1 MTAKPTYEELQQK
14 IKALEKAAIERK
26 QDEEGNVYLP
36 IPEGRDITGYK
47 QAEKALKESEAT
59 LRSIFLAAPTGI
71 GMVYDRVIKQANER
85 LCEML
90 GYSREELLEQSAR
103 IVYLSDEDYEYVG
116 REKYA
121 QIQKKGTGTVETRW
135 QKKNGEVIDV
145 LLSSTPIDPGDLS
158 MGVTFTALDIT
169 SRKQAEEALQKRVQE
184 LAALNKL
191 GRKVSAN
198 LSLGLVVQS
207 ALEQITAIV
216 APDLAM
222 VFLRKDDTLVLK
234 GLETE
239 GTQYAHNDTPVHRLG
254 ECLCGLAAGEGK
266 PIYSVDIH
274 NDPRCT
280 WDECKEAGL
289 RSFAAMPLLSGD
301 EIIGVLGIASASERN
316 FREQSEFLEA
326 FSNEVSIGLKN
337 AMFYEQAQNNAIQ
350 LEHELKERRMT
361 EEALKESHMTL
372 ITVLDSI
379 DATIYV
385 ADMATYE
392 ILFMNKYMKDGF
404 GSNLEGKICWEA
416 FRGESAPCDHCTNTK
431 LIDQNGNPTGV
442 VVWEDKNPVTDKWY
456 LNYDRAIRWTD
467 GRLVK
472 LQVAT
477 DTTPFK
483 NAEKEQKRLESQ
495 LRQTQKMEAIGT
507 LAGGIAHDF
516 NNILSAIIGYT
527 EIAMHDAPKGSE
539 LQITLQKVLKGG
551 DRAKDLVKQILTFS
565 RQSEIE
571 PKPVKVKAIVTE
583 ALKLLRASL
592 PTTIEVRL
600 NLQSNS
606 AVMADPTQIHQI
618 VMNLCANA
626 GQAMHA
632 KGGILDINLK
642 EVKLDSE
649 FAAQHPGIVPG
660 AYINLNVGDTGH
672 GIPAEIQDRIF
683 DPFFTTRGKVEGT
696 GMGLSV
702 VHGIVTS
709 HGGAMTVASEPGTGS
724 VFSVFLP
731 VIEEWFEL
739 ETEVEKTILTG
750 TERILF
756 IDDEE
761 PLTDMG
767 KRMLESLGYD
777 VVATTSSIE
786 ALELFKAQA
795 DRFDLVI
802 TDLTMPHMT
811 GENLAKELMQIRP
824 DVPVILCTG
833 FSARIDEKKAMAM
846 GIRAFISKPIL
857 KHEIAKIIRAV
868 IDG

>member
-1 MTAKPTYEELQQK
+1 MAAKPTYEKLEQR
-14 IKALEKAAIERK
+14 IKALEKEAIERK

-90 GYSREELLEQSAR
+90 GYSHEELLEKNAR

-169 SRKQAEEALQKRVQE
+169 SRKQAEEALKKRVQE
-184 LAALNKL
+184 LAALNRL

-198 LSLGLVVQS
+198 LSLELVVQAS
-207 ALEQITAIV
+207 LEQITAIV

-222 VFLRKDDTLVLK
+222 VFLREDDTLVLK

-239 GTQYAHNDTPVHRLG
+239 GTQYAHNDTPVHRVG
-254 ECLCGLAAGEGK
+254 ECLCGLAASEGK
-266 PIYSVDIH
+266 PIYAVDIH

-301 EIIGVLGIASASERN
+301 ETIGVLGIASAEKRN
-316 FREQSEFLEA
+316 FKEQSEFLEA
-326 FSNEVSIGLKN
+326 FSSEVSIGLKN
-337 AMFYEQAQNNAIQ
+337 AIFYEQAQNHAAQ
-350 LEHELKERRMT
+350 LEHELQERRIA

-392 ILFMNKYMKDGF
+392 ILFMNKYMQDSF

-416 FRGESAPCDHCTNTK
+416 FRGESKPCDHCTNTK
-431 LIDQNGNPTGV
+431 LIDHHGNPTGV
-442 VVWEDKNPVTDKWY
+442 IVWEDKNPVTDKWY

-477 DTTPFK
+477 DTTAFK

-495 LRQTQKMEAIGT
+495 LRQVQKMEAIGT

-539 LQITLQKVLKGG
+539 LQMNLQKVLKGG

-606 AVMADPTQIHQI
+606 TVMADPTQIHQI

-660 AYINLNVGDTGH
+660 AYINLSVRDTGH

-724 VFSVFLP
+724 VFRVFLP
-731 VIEEWFEL
+731 VIEERFGL
-739 ETEVEKTILTG
+739 EAEVKKAVPTG
-750 TERILF
+750 TESILF

-777 VVATTSSIE
+777 VVTTTSSIE

-846 GIRAFISKPIL
+846 GIRAFIAKPIL
-857 KHEIAKIIRAV
+857 KHEIAEIIRAV
-868 IDG
+868 VDG

>member
-207 ALEQITAIV
+207 ALEQIAAIV
-216 APDLAM
+216 ATDLAM

-739 ETEVEKTILTG
+739 ETEVEKTILKG

>member
-1 MTAKPTYEELQQK
+1 MTAKPTYEKLEQR
-14 IKALEKAAIERK
+14 IKALEKKVLER
-26 QDEEGNVYLP
+26 
-36 IPEGRDITGYK
+36 K
-47 QAEKALKESEAT
+47 QAEKSLKESEAT

-71 GMVYDRVIKQANER
+71 GMVCDRVIKQANER
-85 LCEML
+85 LLEML
-90 GYSREELLEQSAR
+90 GYSHKELLEKSAR
-103 IVYLSDEDYEYVG
+103 ILYLSDEDYEYVG

-158 MGVTFTALDIT
+158 VGVTFTALDIT
-169 SRKQAEEALQKRVQE
+169 SRKQAEEALQKRAQE
-184 LAALNKL
+184 LAALNRL

-198 LSLGLVVQS
+198 LSLELVVQS
-207 ALEQITAIV
+207 ALEQITDIV

-222 VFLRKDDTLVLK
+222 IFLREDNTLVVK
-234 GLETE
+234 GFETE
-239 GTQYAHNDTPVHRLG
+239 GTQYAHNYTPVHRLG
-254 ECLCGLAAGEGK
+254 ECLCGLAASEGK
-266 PIYSVDIH
+266 SIYSVDIH

-280 WDECKEAGL
+280 WDECREAGL

-301 EIIGVLGIASASERN
+301 EIIGVLGLASAKERS
-316 FREQSEFLEA
+316 FREQSEFLET
-326 FSNEVSIGLKN
+326 FSSEVSIGLKN
-337 AMFYEQAQNNAIQ
+337 ATFYEQAKKHATQ
-350 LEHELKERRMT
+350 LEHELKERRVA

-385 ADMATYE
+385 ADMATHE
-392 ILFMNKYMKDGF
+392 ILFMNKYMQDSF
-404 GSNLEGKICWEA
+404 GSNLEGKICWEV
-416 FRGESAPCDHCTNTK
+416 FRGASKPCDHCTNTN
-431 LIDQNGNPTGV
+431 LIDHNGNPTGV

-477 DTTPFK
+477 DTTAFK
-483 NAEKEQKRLESQ
+483 NAAKEQKRLESQ

-516 NNILSAIIGYT
+516 NNILAAIIGYT
-527 EIAMHDAPKGSE
+527 EIAMHDVPKDSE
-539 LQITLQKVLKGG
+539 LQTNLQKVLKGG
-551 DRAKDLVKQILTFS
+551 DRAKNLVNQILAFS

-571 PKPVKVKAIVTE
+571 PKPVKVKTIVTE

-592 PTTIEVRL
+592 PTTIEIRR
-600 NLQSNS
+600 NFQSNS
-606 AVMADPTQIHQI
+606 VVMADPTQILQI

-626 GQAMHA
+626 GQAMHD
-632 KGGILDINLK
+632 KGGILDIDLK
-642 EVKLDSE
+642 EVRLDAD
-649 FAAQHPGIVPG
+649 FAVQHPEIVPG
-660 AYINLNVGDTGH
+660 AYIKLAISDTGH
-672 GIPAEIQDRIF
+672 GFSAEIQDRIF
-683 DPFFTTRGKVEGT
+683 DPFFTTRGKGEGT

-702 VHGIVTS
+702 VHGIVKS

-731 VIEEWFEL
+731 LIEEHFEL
-739 ETEVEKTILTG
+739 GTTVAKTVPKG

-767 KRMLESLGYD
+767 KIMLESLGYD
-777 VVATTSSIE
+777 VVAQTSSVE

-824 DVPVILCTG
+824 DIPIILCTG
-833 FSARIDEKKAMAM
+833 FSARIDETKAMAM

-857 KHEIAKIIRAV
+857 KHEIAEIIRAV

>member
-739 ETEVEKTILTG
+739 ETEVEKTILKG

-857 KHEIAKIIRAV
+857 KHEIAEIIRAV

>member
-739 ETEVEKTILTG
+739 ETEVEKTILKG

>member
-207 ALEQITAIV
+207 ALEQIAAIV
-216 APDLAM
+216 ATDLAM

-416 FRGESAPCDHCTNTK
+416 FRGESEPCDHCTNTK

-571 PKPVKVKAIVTE
+571 PKPVKIKAIVTE